1 MLRMY
6 TLLLA
11 GILGLGAAG
20 CGSGGNDGGS
30 FDVNWNLIY
39 ADGTYATCAGTY
51 TTEVHVDVQNIN
63 SGAPYHD
70 KFACSDR
77 GGTTASLPVGDYTV
91 ALRSYDVYNN
101 LLSEYDFLDT
111 YPIYAGRVTLLPDVN
126 LEY

>member
-1 MLRMY
+1 MY
-6 TLLLA
+6 TLFLA

-30 FDVNWNLIY
+30 FDVNWSLIY
-39 ADGTYATCAGTY
+39 SDGTYATCAGTY
-51 TTEVHVDVQNIN
+51 TTEVDIDVLNVNSRVD
-63 SGAPYHD
+63 YHD

-91 ALRSYDVYNN
+91 ALRAYDSYNN
-101 LLSEYDFLDT
+101 QLSEFDLLGT
-111 YPIYAGRVTLLPDVN
+111 YPIYAGTVTALPDVT